1 MSLVLPREIAYS
13 PALPNIPEC
22 LSQEIVVNPSNGNS
36 FSPTGSNKIVFDL
49 PSRGFMLPDS
59 LRINYKYSLTN
70 TATQTS
76 QIRGT
81 PCYSFFSQLQ
91 TLFGSTIVENIVNY
105 NQVCN
110 MWVQLQYDVAMKYG
124 QQYNMGYRVLNDAGN
139 AVGVPSLE
147 QLDGRKCAE
156 GETVSLS
163 CPLPCILSQAE
174 KLVPLGHMPL
184 VRLEITLDQINRI
197 FATTAGNNVPTDYEI
212 FNVELV
218 YTMIDFNAEVN
229 ELVKSMGDQFFI
241 KSTSFQ
247 NIGTNLSTGFIGSTE
262 LVYNMRLASIKSLFA
277 LPQGLSNRC
286 VNGIFDSV
294 DLTNGNGSYQF
305 VVAGT
310 QYPPKALSTANNK
323 AGLMM
328 SLKSAVGATHSDTYN
343 TSINSAEFDVG
354 DAGTTSVIA
363 PGKFYVAVNT
373 EKLSSNGVL
382 LSGISTQNS
391 PINLR
396 IDYGGNPNNNGA
408 STTQAF
414 NINLI
419 AMYDCLISVDP
430 INRQAVVRQ

>member
-1 MSLVLPREIAYS
+1 MSVVLPKEIAYS
-13 PALPNIPEC
+13 PALPNLPEC
-22 LSQEIVVNPSNGNS
+22 LSQEVVVNPSNGNS
-36 FSPTGSNKIVFDL
+36 FNPTGNNKIIFDL
-49 PSRGFMLPDS
+49 PSRGYLDPNSFHI
-59 LRINYKYSLTN
+59 RYKYSLTN

-76 QIRGT
+76 TIRGT

-124 QQYNMGYRVLNDAGN
+124 QQYNMGYRVLNN
-139 AVGVPSLE
+139 AVPSLE
-147 QLDGRKCAE
+147 DLDGRKCAE
-156 GETVSLS
+156 GESVSLS
-163 CPLPCILSQAE
+163 CPLPCLISQAD

-184 VRLEITLDQINRI
+184 VRLELTLDQIGRI
-197 FATTAGNNVPTDYEI
+197 FATTVGNNLPTDYEI

-218 YTMIDFNAEVN
+218 YNMIDFNGEVN
-229 ELVKSMGDQFFI
+229 ELVKGMGDQIFI

-247 NIGTNLSTGFIGSTE
+247 NIGSNLSTGFQGSTE

-286 VNGIFDSV
+286 VNGIFDSI
-294 DLTNGNGSYQF
+294 DLTSGFGDYQF
-305 VVAGT
+305 VIAGT
-310 QYPPKALSTANNK
+310 QYPPKALSTSNNK

-328 SLKSAVGATHSDTYN
+328 SLKGAVGATHSDTYN
-343 TSINSAEFDVG
+343 TSINSIEFDVG
-354 DAGTTSVIA
+354 DAGTTTVVA

-396 IDYGGNPNNNGA
+396 INYTGA
-408 STTQAF
+408 NATSQAY

-430 INRQAVVRQ
+430 INRQATVRQ